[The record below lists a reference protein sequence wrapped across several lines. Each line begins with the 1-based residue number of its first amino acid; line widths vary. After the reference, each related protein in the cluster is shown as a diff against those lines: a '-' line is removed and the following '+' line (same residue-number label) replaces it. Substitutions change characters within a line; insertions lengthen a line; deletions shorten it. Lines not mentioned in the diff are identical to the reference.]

1 MKKNNFSRFE
11 KFDLHGELA
20 IITGA
25 AGLLGLEHCRALLEA
40 GANIVLWDIDQ
51 AALNSTKS
59 ILVKEFS
66 DVNILTQLVD
76 VTNEEK
82 VRFAFQEIRS
92 TGNNV
97 TILINNAAINPNYQ
111 SLTDSLF
118 KSRLENFDLNDW
130 NFQISVGL
138 TGAFICSKIIGSRM
152 AELKQGVILNIGSDL
167 SIIAPDQRIYQL
179 DNSRSE
185 LQPVKPVT
193 YSVIKHGLIGL
204 TKYLATYWR
213 LEGVRVNALSPGGV
227 HENQSPD
234 FISKLTNLIPMGRL
248 AEKHEYK
255 SAVQFLCSEASSYM
269 TGQNLII
276 DGGRSIW

>member
-11 KFDLHGELA
+11 KFDLHGKLA

-66 DVNILTQLVD
+66 DANILTQLVD

-97 TILINNAAINPNYQ
+97 TILINNAAINPSYQ
-111 SLTDSLF
+111 SLTGSLF

-179 DNSRSE
+179 DNTRSD

>member
-11 KFDLHGELA
+11 KFDLHGKLA

-66 DVNILTQLVD
+66 DANILTQLVD

-111 SLTDSLF
+111 SVTDLLF

-130 NFQISVGL
+130 NFQINVGL

-167 SIIAPDQRIYQL
+167 SIIAPDQRIYRL
-179 DNSRSE
+179 DNTRSD

-227 HENQSPD
+227 LENQSPD
-234 FISKLTNLIPMGRL
+234 FISKVTNLIPMGRL

>member
-204 TKYLATYWR
+204 TKYLAT
-213 LEGVRVNALSPGGV
+213 
-227 HENQSPD
+227 
-234 FISKLTNLIPMGRL
+234 
-248 AEKHEYK
+248 
-255 SAVQFLCSEASSYM
+255 
-269 TGQNLII
+269 
-276 DGGRSIW
+276 